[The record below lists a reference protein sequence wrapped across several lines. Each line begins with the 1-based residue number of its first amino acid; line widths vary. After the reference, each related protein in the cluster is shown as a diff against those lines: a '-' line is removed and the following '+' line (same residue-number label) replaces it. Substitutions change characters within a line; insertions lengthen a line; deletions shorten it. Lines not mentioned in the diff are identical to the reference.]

1 MDKPIK
7 NSYCVIEGSVYAGEY
22 AGDLHNPRE
31 KMAQFEQ
38 FGITHFIDL
47 TVDGELH
54 PYEPIMPEGCVH
66 HRFPIHDV
74 STPSSVEDVYELLK
88 YIDSLA
94 KEVYNKVYIHCWGGV
109 GRTGT
114 IVACY
119 YEYLGESY
127 DSAVKHL
134 RDSFKQCPKSKYR
147 NTPDT
152 NEQLNFIKEFGDYM
166 DYIRTKEEKERQK
179 DEVQYTPDNI
189 EALQSNEI
197 FVFGSNLDGQ
207 HQGGAA
213 HVAYK
218 KFGAVWGKGVG
229 IQGQSYAIPTMK
241 GGVELIKLYVNDFI
255 DYARNHPDLK
265 FYVTRI
271 GCGIAGFKDDEI
283 APLFA
288 DAIGMGN
295 IILPKSFV
303 EIIQPEFPFEPAAIE
318 AVMNWMLPGLQLF
331 YRDTDYKGN
340 LDSLAKSY
348 MDKGI
353 IRAGFFVDC
362 TSRAAKPTKRLRFII
377 ASAHAAE
384 IWKVMNDREAEQW
397 RLTVLDFNSYFKVM
411 DTYRVGD
418 QLQILLLHIP
428 LRGIPLVAGLGNIN
442 LGENFDLIRIAR
454 NSFDEKSKMEPFP
467 WLETE
472 AWTER
477 MELLPGTSS
486 EGWTT
491 LEFQYPYSDEVAKL
505 QSGILNLS
513 NDDTDLNKPTTT

>member
-1 MDKPIK
+1 M
-7 NSYCVIEGSVYAGEY
+7 IEGSVYAGEY

-152 NEQLNFIKEFGDYM
+152 NEQLDFIKEFGDYM

-197 FVFGSNLDGQ
+197 FVFGS
-207 HQGGAA
+207 
-213 HVAYK
+213 K
-218 KFGAVWGKGVG
+218 
-229 IQGQSYAIPTMK
+229 
-241 GGVELIKLYVNDFI
+241 
-255 DYARNHPDLK
+255 
-265 FYVTRI
+265 I
-271 GCGIAGFKDDEI
+271 G
-283 APLFA
+283 
-288 DAIGMGN
+288 
-295 IILPKSFV
+295 
-303 EIIQPEFPFEPAAIE
+303 
-318 AVMNWMLPGLQLF
+318 
-331 YRDTDYKGN
+331 
-340 LDSLAKSY
+340 
-348 MDKGI
+348 
-353 IRAGFFVDC
+353 RASC
-362 TSRAAKPTKRLRFII
+362 
-377 ASAHAAE
+377 
-384 IWKVMNDREAEQW
+384 RE
-397 RLTVLDFNSYFKVM
+397 
-411 DTYRVGD
+411 RV
-418 QLQILLLHIP
+418 
-428 LRGIPLVAGLGNIN
+428 
-442 LGENFDLIRIAR
+442 
-454 NSFDEKSKMEPFP
+454 
-467 WLETE
+467 
-472 AWTER
+472 
-477 MELLPGTSS
+477 SS
-486 EGWTT
+486 
-491 LEFQYPYSDEVAKL
+491 PV
-505 QSGILNLS
+505 
-513 NDDTDLNKPTTT
+513 